1 MSSKLCFRNLLVG
14 LPAVL
19 LLSAVSFHV
28 CAKFIA
34 VSVSEEDNFRN
45 LIAKSV
51 ETAVDRH
58 GDDVYI
64 DSAGGDED
72 YQYEQI
78 QKFIAAG
85 ADAILVLTTGNYEKN
100 KRIVQLAE
108 KTPMIFLNVP
118 PVEDLS
124 KLPAKAVYVG
134 SNEQDS
140 GTMQMEELAR
150 LANYEGNVAL
160 LMGEKNHPAA
170 KLRTEYEKK
179 IMDKYPKMKLVKI
192 ESGNWARNQGYSIV
206 QKWLKENVDFKILV
220 ANNDEMAIG
229 GIMAIKDSGKDV
241 KSYLIG
247 GIDATKDALNE
258 MEKGN
263 LDVTVLQDAVSQ
275 GLTAVDIAYKM
286 IDNIPVESTAWVPFR
301 LVTRENLEQFTNK
314 NN

>member
-1 MSSKLCFRNLLVG
+1 MSSKNFFRNLLVG
-14 LPAVL
+14 LPVAL
-19 LLSAVSFHV
+19 LLSVSSFQV
-28 CAKFIA
+28 SAKFIA
-34 VSVSEEDNFRN
+34 VSVIKEDNFRN
-45 LIAKSV
+45 LITKSI

-72 YQYEQI
+72 YQYQQI

-85 ADAILVLTTGNYEKN
+85 ADAVLVLTSGSYEKN
-100 KRIVQLAE
+100 KRIVKLAE

-118 PVEDLS
+118 PVKDL
-124 KLPAKAVYVG
+124 KDLPSKAVYVG
-134 SNEQDS
+134 SKEQDA
-140 GTMQMEELAR
+140 GTMEMEELAR
-150 LANYEGNVAL
+150 LADYAGNVAL
-160 LMGEKNHPAA
+160 LIGEENHPAA
-170 KLRTEYEKK
+170 KERTFYTKK
-179 IMDKYPKMKLVKI
+179 VIKKYPNLKLIKSQ
-192 ESGNWARNQGYSIV
+192 SGNWARNQGYSIV

-247 GIDATKDALNE
+247 GVDATKDALDE

-263 LDVTVLQDAVSQ
+263 LDVTVLQDATAQ

-286 IDNIPVESTAWVPFR
+286 MDDIPVESTSWVPFR
-301 LVTRENLEQFTNK
+301 LVTPDNLDHFL
-314 NN
+314 NNNN